1 MDAMSDSNA
10 VGHQSVQELV
20 HQRDQLRA
28 WIARLDEVGSQAA
41 GHVAQRVR
49 GDYEAR
55 LKEVTEALSTHGEE
69 IERDRA
75 AAGTAVA
82 EAEARRA
89 EAGDRLEEQR
99 LRHLIG
105 ELPEDAWDQVR
116 PELEGELSAAE
127 DALVGARAELERLE
141 TLAAEV
147 GAAAAP
153 PPEERREPEAP
164 QAAALTGA
172 PDATDTP
179 ESRERDARAAEVAEA
194 DAWEP
199 QMDEAESAPEP
210 AAEAP
215 PPAADAASADEW
227 DPFGGE
233 FGADA
238 AETTGDA
245 ADELPWLDDLEAGTK
260 AWDGTA
266 AAGTADDEDED
277 GDEGGLEFLKSV
289 REDDTQPEPPAT
301 PRADG
306 GGDLGDDDL
315 AFLEELDRAIS
326 SSPAP
331 ATPPAA
337 QPSAGGAT
345 PGAGGKGVKA
355 EPLLCKECGAINEP
369 HAWYCEICGSEL

>member
-28 WIARLDEVGSQAA
+28 WIARLDEVGNQAA

-55 LKEVTEALSTHGEE
+55 LKQVTEALSSHGEE

-82 EAEARRA
+82 DAEARRA

-127 DALVGARAELERLE
+127 DTLVGARAELERLE
-141 TLAAEV
+141 TLAAEI
-147 GAAAAP
+147 GAASARPPEPPAQPAP
-153 PPEERREPEAP
+153 PRAEAVGGARD
-164 QAAALTGA
+164 AA
-172 PDATDTP
+172 DTP

-199 QMDEAESAPEP
+199 QMDEAESAPAP
-210 AAEAP
+210 AADAP

-233 FGADA
+233 FGADPA
-238 AETTGDA
+238 AAAGDA
-245 ADELPWLDDLEAGTK
+245 ADELPWLNDLDDGAK

-266 AAGTADDEDED
+266 AAGTADDD
-277 GDEGGLEFLKSV
+277 GEEGGLEFLKSAD
-289 REDDTQPEPPAT
+289 EDDTQPEPPAM
-301 PRADG
+301 PRADA

-331 ATPPAA
+331 GNPPAA

>member
-1 MDAMSDSNA
+1 MSESNA
-10 VGHQSVQELV
+10 VGHATVQELV
-20 HQRDQLRA
+20 HQREQLRG

-49 GDYEAR
+49 GDYETR
-55 LKEVTEALSTHGEE
+55 LREVTEALSSHGEE

-82 EAEARRA
+82 DAEARRA
-89 EAGDRLEEQR
+89 QAGDRLEEQR

-105 ELPEDAWDQVR
+105 ELPGEAWEQAR
-116 PELEGELSAAE
+116 PDLEGELSAAE

-147 GAAAAP
+147 GAAAAAP
-153 PPEERREPEAP
+153 APEQPSDPEPLRHEAD
-164 QAAALTGA
+164 AVA
-172 PDATDTP
+172 PDAAEAGDTA
-179 ESRERDARAAEVAEA
+179 ESRERDARAAEAAEA

-215 PPAADAASADEW
+215 PPAADDASADEW

-233 FGADA
+233 YGADA
-238 AETTGDA
+238 AATSGDA

-260 AWDGTA
+260 EWDGTA
-266 AAGTADDEDED
+266 AAGTADEA
-277 GDEGGLEFLKSV
+277 GDDGLEFLKSV
-289 REDDTQPEPPAT
+289 REDDTQPEPPAA
-301 PRADG
+301 PSADAG
-306 GGDLGDDDL
+306 ADLGDDDL

-337 QPSAGGAT
+337 QPSPEGT
-345 PGAGGKGVKA
+345 SPSTGGKGVKA